1 MRRDHRAR
9 SSTPRLDP
17 RLTMAR
23 CAIDNPFRRFCMANK
38 IETLAR
44 NMRLADNTREYIER
58 KAAKLERYLQ
68 DIDEI
73 RVEVSHV
80 KAARNANDRQVAQ
93 ITLRGKGFILRT
105 EERADDLHAAFDT
118 ALDKMQ
124 RQIERYKG
132 RHYRGRGDGR
142 SAAEVVEEEWPV
154 DETGELL
161 PLIARRKKFVL
172 IPMTEDEAV
181 EQMRLLGHDNFFVF
195 FNAEQNSIQV
205 LYRRRNG
212 TYGLIEPVLG

>member
-1 MRRDHRAR
+1 M
-9 SSTPRLDP
+9 T
-17 RLTMAR
+17 
-23 CAIDNPFRRFCMANK
+23 NK
-38 IETLAR
+38 IEVLAR
-44 NMRLADNTREYIER
+44 NMRLNDDTREYVEK

-68 DIDEI
+68 EIDDV
-73 RVEVSHV
+73 RVELSYV
-80 KAARNANDRQVAQ
+80 KTARSATDRQVAQ

-105 EERADDLHAAFDT
+105 EERADDVRAAFDT

-132 RHYRGRGDGR
+132 KHYRGRGDGR

-161 PLIARRKKFVL
+161 PLIAKRKKFELV
-172 IPMTEDEAV
+172 PMTEEEAV
-181 EQMRLLGHDNFFVF
+181 EQMKLLGHDNFFVF
-195 FNAEQNSIQV
+195 FNAEQNAIQV

-212 TYGLIEPVLG
+212 TYGLIEPVVG